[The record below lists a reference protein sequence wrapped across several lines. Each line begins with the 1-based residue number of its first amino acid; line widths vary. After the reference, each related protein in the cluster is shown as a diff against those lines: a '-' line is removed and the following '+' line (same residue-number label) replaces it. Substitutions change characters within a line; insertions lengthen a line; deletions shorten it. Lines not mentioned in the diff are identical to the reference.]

1 MTLPAANAPA
11 ASPRW
16 IASIEYRSLSGV
28 VDIDVPVEEIDELQD
43 IIERGPDWNTI
54 IRIVIRLNP
63 ARTTY
68 PHDTI
73 EAAAAR

>member
-1 MTLPAANAPA
+1 MTLP